1 MNPRV
6 EWFLK
11 RPKYQRALMLVGVLL
26 LVVVLFVY
34 LFYAPLM
41 AEHEKLVKQSDTLQA
56 KLVND
61 RRIAGNLP
69 IFKAEYAKMEENL
82 EQALTELPNDREI
95 PKLLTSI
102 ASSAKENGL
111 NVLLF
116 RPGGEQP
123 KGFYAEVPVTL
134 KLTGSF
140 HQVARFFYSV
150 GTLPR
155 IVNISDVK
163 MGGAEDLGGR
173 LVLKVDCLA
182 TTFRFLSQAEQQANA
197 NTQKK

>member
-11 RPKYQRALMLVGVLL
+11 RPKYQRILMLLGAMALI
-26 LVVVLFVY
+26 VVLFVY
-34 LFYAPLM
+34 LFYSPLM
-41 AEHEKLVKQSDTLQA
+41 KEHEKLVKQSDKLQA

-61 RRIAGNLP
+61 RRIASNLP
-69 IFKAEYAKMEENL
+69 IFKAEYAKMEESL
-82 EQALTELPNDREI
+82 EQALTELPNDKEI

-111 NVLLF
+111 NVQMF
-116 RPGGEQP
+116 KPSGEQP
-123 KGFYAEVPVTL
+123 KGFYAEVPVSL

-140 HQVARFFYSV
+140 HQVAMFFYSV

-163 MGGAEDLGGR
+163 LGGAEEQGGR
-173 LVLKVDCLA
+173 LVLKIDCLA

-197 NTQKK
+197 NAQKK